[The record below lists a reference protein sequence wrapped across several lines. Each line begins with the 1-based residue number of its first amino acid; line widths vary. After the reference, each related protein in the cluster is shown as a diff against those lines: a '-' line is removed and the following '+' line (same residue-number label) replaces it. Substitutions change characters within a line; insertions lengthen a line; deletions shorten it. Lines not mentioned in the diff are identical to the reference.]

1 MIRSWEIIK
10 ELESDNSRLFKEGV
24 LQKYLEEIDFQ
35 EGLAMCLDS
44 LVTFGVKQV
53 PESEIDGSGLSW
65 VNFKDSAKLLI
76 ETAKI
81 EAGPTDVWIHNA
93 RFNFIQEYYPWP
105 CEVKDNFSTIQVERG
120 CLAKHGW
127 NEGIGY
133 DII

>member
-53 PESEIDGSGLSW
+53 PESEKDGAGLSW
-65 VNFKDSAKLLI
+65 INFRDSA
-76 ETAKI
+76 
-81 EAGPTDVWIHNA
+81 
-93 RFNFIQEYYPWP
+93 
-105 CEVKDNFSTIQVERG
+105 
-120 CLAKHGW
+120 
-127 NEGIGY
+127 
-133 DII
+133 